1 MDVDH
6 PDCPGSGRN
15 PPGLT
20 CVLRPD
26 REAALIG
33 RQDLQFDHVR
43 GVGQQL
49 CDLHQRAVLR
59 AGLVYGQE
67 DVSDV
72 QRSAPVGGGGR
83 CAVAVSLISLMSVR
97 PHLSATLAALI
108 LSMMT
113 TCLLLYMVVVRLIP
127 RLAEGLFTISTSR
140 GPDACC
146 TASEGR
152 RCRG

>member
-1 MDVDH
+1 MRVLNH
-6 PDCPGSGRN
+6 PDCPGSGQN

-26 REAALIG
+26 RESALIG
-33 RQDLQFDHVR
+33 RQDLQFDHIA

-59 AGLVYGQE
+59 AGLVYGQK

-72 QRSAPVGGGGR
+72 QRATPVGEGVGVGDR
-83 CAVAVSLISLMSVR
+83 YADAGSLISLMSVR

-113 TCLLLYMVVVRLIP
+113 TCLLL
-127 RLAEGLFTISTSR
+127 
-140 GPDACC
+140 
-146 TASEGR
+146 
-152 RCRG
+152 